1 MSHLMESNDIQ
12 HGIAVAWHKL
22 TKVKTSEELAR
33 DGFPF
38 ELVRKPVL
46 VEGKE
51 TGWQWLAGSDDG
63 ILIAKPFNPQSYP
76 VISNARFLDIV
87 KNALSGTKA
96 TIESLG
102 TFGGRA
108 KRYITVRVGEDFE
121 QFRVGKRKF
130 FNRLNLHDSFDK
142 TGKLIAKASNTCVVC
157 ANTFAISLAEDSEFE
172 LSLRHTANMDDK
184 IANFE
189 KAIES
194 YRGVTALYR
203 ELFEHADTLP
213 VSDDVAHLSILGFL
227 SEGKETST
235 RTLNQA
241 ERIRDLFNAGAG
253 NSGRTALDL
262 ISAVTDYYSHES
274 SGKKASAFRQ
284 FESSEIG
291 AGAVRKS
298 EFVAAIQADNGREVD
313 ADRIQSLA
321 RLGKQAKE
329 LTAA

>member
-1 MSHLMESNDIQ
+1 MAHLMESNDIQ
-12 HGIAVAWHKL
+12 HGISVAWHKL

-46 VEGKE
+46 VEGNE
-51 TGWQWLAGSDDG
+51 TGWQWLAGSDDNA
-63 ILIAKPFNPQSYP
+63 LIAAPFNPDTYS
-76 VISNARFLDIV
+76 VLSNARFLDIV

-102 TFGGRA
+102 TFGGRS
-108 KRYITVRVGEDFE
+108 KRYVTVKVGEDFE
-121 QFRVGKRKF
+121 QFRIGKREF
-130 FNRLNLHDSFDK
+130 FNRLNLHDAVDRSMP
-142 TGKLIAKASNTCVVC
+142 LIAKAANTCIVC
-157 ANTFAISLAEDSEFE
+157 ANTFAMSLAERGDFK
-172 LSLRHTANMDDK
+172 LSLRHTSGMDDK

-213 VSDDVAHLSILGFL
+213 VSDEVAHLSVLGFL

-235 RTLNQA
+235 RTRNQA
-241 ERIRDLFNAGAG
+241 ERIQDLFNAGAG
-253 NSGRTALDL
+253 NNGRTALDL

-291 AGAVRKS
+291 AGAVRKA
-298 EFVAAIQADNGREVD
+298 EFVAAIQADNGREID
-313 ADRIQSLA
+313 AKRIDGLA
-321 RLGKQAKE
+321 RLGKQALE
-329 LTAA
+329 LTPA